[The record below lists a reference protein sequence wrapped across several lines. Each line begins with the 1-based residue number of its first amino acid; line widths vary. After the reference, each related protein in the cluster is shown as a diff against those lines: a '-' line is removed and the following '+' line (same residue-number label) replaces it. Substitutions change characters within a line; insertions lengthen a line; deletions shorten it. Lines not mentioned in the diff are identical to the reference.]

1 MKEKCMQCHT
11 AYESYRQPYIICISS
26 VVLKFTFMFKP
37 QAGSFPMRFYCSH
50 SQVNLGVYYF
60 FIYFT
65 KPDRHYIEEDCE
77 VIVDLAPRL
86 NSTKLSA
93 FNFVIMSP
101 VSVSQSVLDAF
112 SRKGACLVQRGF
124 VYHKKKIK

>member
-1 MKEKCMQCHT
+1 
-11 AYESYRQPYIICISS
+11 
-26 VVLKFTFMFKP
+26 
-37 QAGSFPMRFYCSH
+37 MRFYCSH

-124 VYHKKKIK
+124 VYHKKKKKIVHKVRNI